1 MNYIEINFTNAPE
14 LNDVIVAFLSDTD
27 FEMFEEKESGL
38 SAYIPEEKF
47 IEIDLRAIVSQ
58 IPGSENIHFDIAL
71 IKGKNWNKEWESNFE
86 PVLIAEKVFIRA
98 PFHETNSQHIHEIII
113 EPKMSFGTGH
123 HSTTAQMIEL
133 MLETDLQNKSV
144 LDMGCGS
151 SVLAILAHQLKADP
165 ILAVDFDEWAYE
177 NTIENCARNNASSI
191 EVLKGN
197 VSQITGRK
205 FDVIL
210 ANINRNILLADT
222 EKYSQCMNENGT
234 LMQSGFLKDDE
245 EVLIKNAFSFDLK
258 HIKTLRHEKWSAMLF
273 VKNS

>member
-1 MNYIEINFTNAPE
+1 MNYIEINFTNAAD

-27 FEMFEEKESGL
+27 FEMFEEKESGV
-38 SAYIPEEKF
+38 SAYIPEDKF
-47 IEIDLRAIVSQ
+47 NEIDLKSIISQ
-58 IPGSENIHFDIAL
+58 IPGNENIHFDISL

-86 PVLIAEKVFIRA
+86 PVVIAGKVFIRA
-98 PFHETNSQHIHEIII
+98 PFHESNSEYKHEIII

-123 HSTTAQMIEL
+123 HSTTALMIEL
-133 MLETDLQNKSV
+133 MLETDLKDKSV

-151 SVLAILAHQLKADP
+151 GVLAILALQLKANP
-165 ILAVDFDEWAYE
+165 ILAVDFDEWAFE
-177 NTIENCARNNASSI
+177 NTIENCERNNAASI

-197 VSQITGRK
+197 VSLIIGRK

-222 EKYSQCMNENGT
+222 ESYSQSLNKNGI

-245 EVLIKNAFSFDLK
+245 EVLIKNAAAFELK
-258 HIKTLRHEKWSAMLF
+258 HLKTVRHDKWSAMLF
-273 VKNS
+273 SK

>member
-1 MNYIEINFTNAPE
+1 
-14 LNDVIVAFLSDTD
+14 
-27 FEMFEEKESGL
+27 
-38 SAYIPEEKF
+38 
-47 IEIDLRAIVSQ
+47 
-58 IPGSENIHFDIAL
+58 
-71 IKGKNWNKEWESNFE
+71 
-86 PVLIAEKVFIRA
+86 
-98 PFHETNSQHIHEIII
+98 
-113 EPKMSFGTGH
+113 
-123 HSTTAQMIEL
+123 
-133 MLETDLQNKSV
+133 
-144 LDMGCGS
+144 MGCGS
-151 SVLAILAHQLKADP
+151 GVLAILAHQLKADP

-273 VKNS
+273 VKNSLK